1 MKVAIALV
9 LVLALGFAGGFIAG
23 RWTAPATPPSTIEQT
38 ALLDGPT
45 ELGALEVSY
54 PHPFARPPEL
64 TIVEEKQDPHSEW
77 EWQVLEQRR
86 DGFELKFIGWGGTSR
101 NRLRYTARGSWAGAS
116 P

>member
-23 RWTAPATPPSTIEQT
+23 RSTAPATPPSTIEQT
-38 ALLDGPT
+38 AFFDGPT
-45 ELGALEVSY
+45 DLGGLEVFY

-64 TIVEEKQDPHSEW
+64 TIVEEKQDPHSGW
-77 EWQVLEQRR
+77 EWRVLERRR
-86 DGFELKFIGWGGTSR
+86 DGFKLKFIGWGGTSR
-101 NRLRYTARGSWAGAS
+101 NQLRYTARGSQAVAS